1 MIEQQV
7 WGRHLLVSWNNCM
20 KWTSKKIVDYNRY
33 FLRQFAYNMLA
44 VSETLDAEPSLLLKE
59 NILVSSTD
67 RTGAVAM
74 PSGDALLLVWSEV
87 TKHSQSNMADGAPA
101 VQMVT
106 RRMPNMENRTN
117 VEVAKEEPG
126 PTTSTCSNV
135 RRIFHGLQYL
145 LPHAYNYK
153 KLFFVFH

>member
-44 VSETLDAEPSLLLKE
+44 VSVTLDAEPSLLLKE
-59 NILVSSTD
+59 NILVSFTD
-67 RTGAVAM
+67 PTEAVAM

-101 VQMVT
+101 VQTVT
-106 RRMPNMENRTN
+106 VHTPNMASQINAA
-117 VEVAKEEPG
+117 VAKEEPG
-126 PTTSTCSNV
+126 PTMFISLSVSENLHQIPGMSC
-135 RRIFHGLQYL
+135 F
-145 LPHAYNYK
+145 P
-153 KLFFVFH
+153 FVT